1 MASVRNG
8 YHTKYLSDPSHS
20 CQKVRKGIF
29 GAGAAFVV
37 LTGIVSEL
45 YYVSYLAIPRLMMNN
60 LLMTETLV

>member
-1 MASVRNG
+1 
-8 YHTKYLSDPSHS
+8 
-20 CQKVRKGIF
+20 VRKGSF